1 MRPIV
6 RGILMKKYSFFI
18 AVCIFFLFTILIV
31 GYLYLQPEPKDMS
44 YPTFVAQL
52 EKGQVKEI
60 IIKNDTFLEVKMK
73 DHSLYQVPNPQSES
87 MKEYFLL
94 NGATVKN
101 NKVNEN
107 LIIQILF
114 MTGILGI
121 GFFSYKKVMS
131 KDKIQLIDVN
141 NQKRKNKSICS
152 FDHIAGNEEAKH
164 MVKDII
170 DFIKDPDKYAKLG
183 AKMPRG
189 ILLYGPPGTGKTLMA
204 KAIAGESNVPFYAV
218 SGSDFVQM
226 YVGVGAS
233 RIRQLFKRAKKS
245 QKSVIFIDEI
255 DAIGK
260 KRSPGLDQ
268 GNDERDQTLNA
279 LLTEMSGF
287 HDNEGIV
294 VIAATNRL
302 DTLDEALLRPGRF
315 DRLIEIGLPDINARH
330 RILKLYLENK
340 PMEKDIDLDKLARE
354 TVCFSGAMLENLVN
368 EAAILAANQSSI
380 KIQQKHLDQ
389 AFYHIIAGNEKKDRS
404 SINQEDLSITAYH
417 ESGHALATKLLL
429 PENKISKVTIIPST
443 RGYGGFNINIPKDR
457 LYKTKQYI
465 LNDIKVLLAGRAAE
479 ELIFGSENITTGASN
494 DIEKA
499 SQQIKEYIM
508 KFGMDGELGL
518 FNNDA
523 ANLNADSIL
532 LEKCRSYM
540 KNLYKEVKHLL
551 NTNIDLLHRI
561 TKELIAKE
569 TLNEEDIQILCEK

>member
-141 NQKRKNKSICS
+141 NQKEKNKSICS

-245 QKSVIFIDEI
+245 QKAVIFIDEI

-368 EAAILAANQSSI
+368 EAAILAANQNSI

>member
-1 MRPIV
+1 
-6 RGILMKKYSFFI
+6 MKKYSFFI

-121 GFFSYKKVMS
+121 GFFFYKKVMS

-141 NQKRKNKSICS
+141 NQKEKNKSICS

-245 QKSVIFIDEI
+245 QKAVIFIDEI

-368 EAAILAANQSSI
+368 EAAILAANQNSI